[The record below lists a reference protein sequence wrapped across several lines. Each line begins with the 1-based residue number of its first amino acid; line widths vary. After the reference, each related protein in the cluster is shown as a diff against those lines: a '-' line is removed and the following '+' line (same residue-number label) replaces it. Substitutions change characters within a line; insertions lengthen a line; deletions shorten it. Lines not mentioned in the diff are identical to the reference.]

1 MLEPVKRDEHP
12 MWRDIN
18 ASLDEKI
25 KTLKSNP
32 FRFYVAEYVWAP
44 RQNRI
49 EILDKYLEEAIYDE
63 NYELCRTIH
72 ELKLFLSAVYDKE
85 NSYYK
90 ILLFT
95 TFETINELEI
105 KFYLIKSE
113 NSFKIYSEVND
124 SNELYD
130 HKVSVECIERLS
142 VTEIYQL
149 LIKLFR
155 YNDLFYGYPI
165 YASNGLLDFYDY
177 QIIFIQLSKID
188 KVI

>member
-1 MLEPVKRDEHP
+1 MLKPIKREEHP
-12 MWRDIN
+12 MWSHIN
-18 ASLDEKI
+18 ASLEEKI
-25 KTLKSNP
+25 KTLKNNS
-32 FRFYVAEYVWAP
+32 FRFYVSENVWVP

-49 EILDKYLEEAIYDE
+49 GILDRFLEEAIYDE

-105 KFYLIKSE
+105 KFFLIKSE
-113 NSFKIYSEVND
+113 NSFKVYSEVND

-130 HKVSVECIERLS
+130 HKVSIECIERLS
-142 VTEIYQL
+142 VTEINEL

-165 YASNGLLDFYDY
+165 YVSNGLLDFEDY
-177 QIIFIQLSKID
+177 QIIFNQLSKID